1 MDFGT
6 KDSLKW
12 QVVIWDFQTNP
23 ATSCPFGIK
32 TLLDA
37 KTPHRGSCQHRQ
49 QRRPPNGFS
58 TGPVV
63 KLRGWP
69 QVQTLK
75 FATFGSD
82 RSIDLIST
90 SPYICTTNNALA
102 SKHSR
107 PQTLRWHRIFLPA
120 TEWCQGLRKIMHC
133 TVIWGT
139 DLAKAPSRERGQT
152 MAGSTLPHYTTW
164 TFLPTIEIDSTNLLK
179 IMY

>member
-12 QVVIWDFQTNP
+12 QVVIRFSNEPCNQLPIWHQDP
-23 ATSCPFGIK
+23 P
-32 TLLDA
+32 DA

-63 KLRGWP
+63 EIERLTASANLEICNFWFKQIHWL
-69 QVQTLK
+69 
-75 FATFGSD
+75 
-82 RSIDLIST
+82 DLNI
-90 SPYICTTNNALA
+90 PYICTTNNALA